1 MQERAGHDDL
11 GFRRSGLQ
19 PRVHRFAFQGQNT
32 EDAFM
37 DSPQWFVADE
47 AFQTFEAEGEFTEGE
62 GSFGSETS
70 ASQSREILFG
80 GVIWAVDDSQVFPA
94 SALHSGLIHD
104 RAAPGQPG
112 GVVLSTRPQTRV
124 RSDWRVPMAV
134 ALGRQCW
141 R

>member
-1 MQERAGHDDL
+1 
-11 GFRRSGLQ
+11 
-19 PRVHRFAFQGQNT
+19 
-32 EDAFM
+32 M
-37 DSPQWFVADE
+37 DSPQWIVADE
-47 AFQTFEAEGEFTEGE
+47 AFLTFEAEGEFTEDE

-104 RAAPGQPG
+104 RAVPGQPG